1 MSKMKGLLA
10 AIIPLAL
17 MAENGFGQ
25 LDNNSKLSEKDIDF
39 TPKQPPI
46 PKGAKVYYFDE
57 VGNCLYDVEH
67 DTAVFK
73 CIAIN
78 ERSAIKKFSKWL
90 STQMKQGV
98 V

>member
-1 MSKMKGLLA
+1 MKKGLGMIAMA
-10 AIIPLAL
+10 AAL
-17 MAENGFGQ
+17 MADLNSP
-25 LDNNSKLSEKDIDF
+25 LDNNSKTSMNDIDF

-46 PKGAKVYYFDE
+46 PKGAKIYHFDE

-67 DTAVFK
+67 ETAVFK

-78 ERSAIKKFSKWL
+78 EKSAIKKFSKWL
-90 STQMKQGV
+90 SAQMKLGV